1 MFTVQEGT
9 QEKMVDTVVK
19 KDESMKKEAMAN
31 GGERRKREAEKDGGR
46 KQRRCW
52 SSQLH
57 RRFLNALQHLGGP
70 HGAF

>member
-1 MFTVQEGT
+1 M
-9 QEKMVDTVVK
+9 EKVK
-19 KDESMKKEAMAN
+19 RDESMRKDPMMN
-31 GGERRKREAEKDGGR
+31 GGEGTKREAEKDGVGR

-70 HGAF
+70 HGAFPYIFYELI

>member
-1 MFTVQEGT
+1 METVT
-9 QEKMVDTVVK
+9 R
-19 KDESMKKEAMAN
+19 DESMRKDPMVN
-31 GGERRKREAEKDGGR
+31 GCEGRKREVEKDGGGGR